1 MKKIGLPD
9 DNILLVNAGRI
20 KALILEE
27 KALDIVNRGE
37 DILIF
42 NGTHD

>member
-27 KALDIVNRGE
+27 KALDIINRGE
-37 DILIF
+37 DILLF
-42 NGTHD
+42 NGTHG